1 MQHAGLPACFSRD
14 SSGGISVNREHSM
27 SYFPAKL
34 MLPCLLSLMLIADNV
49 QAARPSQGWGQ
60 VNMQGAI
67 INTACAIAAGSREQ
81 LIDMDVTPVADI
93 IRDGSGGA
101 RYFSIELI
109 NCVLSRAESKLPDW
123 SGFRVT
129 FDGDADGELFEMHGG
144 AKGIGL
150 QIVDAEGNI
159 AHPGN
164 PLPIREILPERM
176 LLNYQ
181 MRLVANNQPL
191 QAGEYYSAV
200 RFKMDYY

>member
-1 MQHAGLPACFSRD
+1 M
-14 SSGGISVNREHSM
+14 N
-27 SYFPAKL
+27 YFPAKL
-34 MLPCLLSLMLIADNV
+34 MLPCLLASLLIANSV
-49 QAARPSQGWGQ
+49 QAARSSQGWGQ

-67 INTACAIAAGSREQ
+67 IDTACAIAAGSREQ
-81 LIDMDVTPVADI
+81 AIDMDVTPVADI
-93 IRDGSGGA
+93 IREGSGVV
-101 RYFSIELI
+101 RHFSIELI

-123 SGFRVT
+123 RGFQVT

-159 AHPGN
+159 ASPGN
-164 PLPIREILPERM
+164 PLPVGEILPGRM

-181 MRLVANNQPL
+181 MRLVTNKQPL
-191 QAGEYYSAV
+191 RAGDYYSAI